1 MGGRALI
8 MIGFRFGCGVRGQ
21 PMTKCEK
28 CPGQDHINM
37 LNKQQEEER
46 GREVAGVERY
56 ERLDCALSI
65 NVCLVSSAEGL
76 THCILI
82 VGMHQERHLQIQLRY
97 VLLQFDNGLLDLLHG
112 A

>member
-8 MIGFRFGCGVRGQ
+8 MIGFGCGVRGQ

-37 LNKQQEEER
+37 LNKQQEEEKGR
-46 GREVAGVERY
+46 GGVERY

-65 NVCLVSSAEGL
+65 NVCLVSSAQGL

-82 VGMHQERHLQIQLRY
+82 VGMHQQRHLQIQMRY
-97 VLLQFDNGLLDLLHG
+97 VLLQFDDGLLDLLHG

>member
-1 MGGRALI
+1 
-8 MIGFRFGCGVRGQ
+8 MIGFGCGCGVRGQ

-37 LNKQQEEER
+37 LNKQQEEEK
-46 GREVAGVERY
+46 GGAGVERY

-65 NVCLVSSAEGL
+65 DVCLVSSAQGL
-76 THCILI
+76 TQCILI
-82 VGMHQERHLQIQLRY
+82 VGMHQQRHLQIQLRY
-97 VLLQFDNGLLDLLHG
+97 VLLQFDDGLLDLLHG